1 MECRGD
7 VSAVSRG
14 RELTGVTVMVPKGKH
29 QGGFVP
35 DSYAERKRGKML
47 SLGPAR
53 RLESRGEKMEGLPG
67 ELGNEQNKMGYRG
80 PRLSVTER
88 AALSRGTYK
97 QGQGGKLGRPV
108 CVGTVEATEGSCA
121 LE

>member
-53 RLESRGEKMEGLPG
+53 RLERRGEKMEGLPG
-67 ELGNEQNKMGYRG
+67 SWGTSRTRWAIEDLG
-80 PRLSVTER
+80 SV
-88 AALSRGTYK
+88 
-97 QGQGGKLGRPV
+97 
-108 CVGTVEATEGSCA
+108 
-121 LE
+121 